1 MSNGH
6 DCSLHWCCVC
16 MLKTV
21 VQFCCSTRYYFNSC
35 CKLAPYHQSTSL
47 CCWHCSCPLT
57 SQVLTLSLKQWQS
70 WRYFGWAFS
79 NAAATI
85 AATINTSSYT
95 LSSMSSR
102 HSFLIVSRLRLAD
115 TCHQYPRSRFP
126 LYLHFQ
132 ASCLGRTFFEKY
144 EFGFYYFTH
153 QWNV

>member
-1 MSNGH
+1 MAYSTNVLCKSIHSAMSMIAH
-6 DCSLHWCCVC
+6 FTDAVFVCLKPLCSFA
-16 MLKTV
+16 V
-21 VQFCCSTRYYFNSC
+21 VGTYYFNSC

-85 AATINTSSYT
+85 NTSSYT

-132 ASCLGRTFFEKY
+132 ASCLEKNFFEK
-144 EFGFYYFTH
+144 
-153 QWNV
+153 